1 MLQIVKIGR
10 NTWSSTE
17 NLLFQKMPLARS
29 DLSAT
34 KFKSMQPAAVGNIG
48 CSECV
53 IPNADSSSTQLSQS
67 AELITCTVH
76 GTLYI
81 LSVMYACFLQ
91 VLW

>member
-1 MLQIVKIGR
+1 MLQIEKIGR
-10 NTWSSTE
+10 NTWRSPE
-17 NLLFQKMPLARS
+17 NLLFQKLPFARS
-29 DLSAT
+29 DLPPT
-34 KFKSMQPAAVGNIG
+34 KFKSMQPTAAGNTG
-48 CSECV
+48 CSECA